1 MKKVFALGIG
11 LALASGAFAQTW
23 NEVGDADELA
33 PQVTNGVGPLS
44 LIVGSTL
51 SASGDTTGVD
61 LYCIQVTNWSQF
73 SASLAGGAS
82 YDTQLFLFTSS
93 GMGIACNDDASGVQ
107 SVLPAGD
114 PAYAGR
120 TNGEIVNIAVSG
132 YNRDPNSVGGLIF
145 PNTFSGVQLPTGPGG
160 GSPLSSWTGTPA
172 TGDYRL
178 ALTGATYCIPEP
190 GSLALLALGV
200 LPLIRRR

>member
-1 MKKVFALGIG
+1 MKKVFALGVG

-23 NEVGDADELA
+23 TEVGDADELA
-33 PQVTNGVGPLS
+33 PQVTSGTGPLT
-44 LIVGSTL
+44 LIAGSTL

-61 LYCIQVTNWSQF
+61 LYCIQVTDWSVF
-73 SASLAGGAS
+73 SASLAGGATF
-82 YDTQLFLFTSS
+82 DTQLFLFTAS
-93 GMGIACNDDASGVQ
+93 GMGIANNDDSSGVQ
-107 SVLPAGD
+107 SVLPAGN
-114 PAYAGR
+114 ALYASR

-145 PNTFSGVQLPTGPGG
+145 PNTFSGVNGPTGPGG
-160 GSPLSSWTGTPA
+160 GSPLSSWSGTPA

-190 GSLALLALGV
+190 GSLALLALGA